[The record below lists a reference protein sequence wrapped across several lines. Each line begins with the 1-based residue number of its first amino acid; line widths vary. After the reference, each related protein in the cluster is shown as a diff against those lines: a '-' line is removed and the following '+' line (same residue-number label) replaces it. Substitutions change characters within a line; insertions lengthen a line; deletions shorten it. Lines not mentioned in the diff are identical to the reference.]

1 MILAKN
7 MCFQNIKIK
16 LNSGTLMTLKSPFV
30 IFKALELL
38 QPQWPQQP
46 QQPQWPQW
54 PRQPHFIKKNTNP
67 DGWIIPGTKNDQY
80 LSLFVE
86 WIIKIHLI
94 HILRNHVSKEKY
106 KKYFRKNF
114 AIVPFNFPRIPQT
127 SRFSFGHKTNWFRH
141 FHFKKCQNVLTSF
154 LEYVQ

>member
-1 MILAKN
+1 M
-7 MCFQNIKIK
+7 
-16 LNSGTLMTLKSPFV
+16 
-30 IFKALELL
+30 
-38 QPQWPQQP
+38 
-46 QQPQWPQW
+46 
-54 PRQPHFIKKNTNP
+54 
-67 DGWIIPGTKNDQY
+67 
-80 LSLFVE
+80 E

-154 LEYVQ
+154 LEYCRTKLHNMLKHSKLKVSKYRKQFKASSILPKKTVGEFSSLSSSFQSCELTYSLRPRTDLTLFLPRMG